1 MKNEDKKKLEESYKR
16 IKVAKKILIGID
28 VLALI
33 LLIIQIVMKEVSI
46 PSYIVLIVCNI
57 LVFLVKQ
64 KEE

>member
-1 MKNEDKKKLEESYKR
+1 MKNEDQKKLEESYKR

>member
-33 LLIIQIVMKEVSI
+33 LLIIQIVMKEV
-46 PSYIVLIVCNI
+46 LIVCNI

>member
-33 LLIIQIVMKEVSI
+33 LLIVQIIIKEVSI
-46 PSYIVLIVCNI
+46 SSYIVLIACNI
-57 LVFLVKQ
+57 LVFLIKQ
-64 KEE
+64 KEK

>member
-1 MKNEDKKKLEESYKR
+1 MKNDNKKKLEESYKR

-33 LLIIQIVMKEVSI
+33 LLIIQIVIKEVSI

>member
-16 IKVAKKILIGID
+16 IKVAKKIIIGID

>member
-33 LLIIQIVMKEVSI
+33 LLIIQIVMKEGSI

>member
-1 MKNEDKKKLEESYKR
+1 MNNEDKKKLEESYKR

>member
-16 IKVAKKILIGID
+16 IKAAKKILIGID

>member
-64 KEE
+64 KEK

>member
-1 MKNEDKKKLEESYKR
+1 MKNEGKKKLEESYKR